1 MTSNNPSIPTTGV
14 DHLLYACS
22 ALDRGMDEIE
32 ALLGVRPVIGGR
44 HPIYGTHNALLSLGP
59 GSYLEV
65 IARDPSLP
73 VPAQGALVDLKAG
86 AASRLMTWV
95 WRVDDLTAAKALAD
109 RRNAGLGE
117 IQSGSRRTPDGREV
131 RWELTDP
138 YTLPMN
144 GVVPFLIN
152 WGETTHPSL
161 VVPEAGRLKALT
173 LRHPEPDR
181 VRRLLEGLRIAV
193 EVQGGEVA
201 EVEAAIETSA
211 GRVDI

>member
-1 MTSNNPSIPTTGV
+1 
-14 DHLLYACS
+14 
-22 ALDRGMDEIE
+22 
-32 ALLGVRPVIGGR
+32 
-44 HPIYGTHNALLSLGP
+44 
-59 GSYLEV
+59 
-65 IARDPSLP
+65 
-73 VPAQGALVDLKAG
+73 
-86 AASRLMTWV
+86 MTWV
-95 WRVDDLTAAKALAD
+95 WRVADLTAAKALAD

-131 RWELTDP
+131 RWELTSP
-138 YTLPMN
+138 YSLPMN

-161 VVPEAGRLKALT
+161 VVPEAGRLTALT

-193 EVQGGEVA
+193 EVQAGEVA
-201 EVEAAIETSA
+201 EVEAAIETSG